1 MNISMQKRL
10 GRLAPL
16 VIGLAV
22 TLAPLAAQAQ
32 RKSPL
37 ADAPAIR
44 KRLELRSTR
53 LEFGAGFGSTLNQDF
68 YHTMMINLKL
78 GFHFTDWLSLGGFA
92 SFGVANIATGF
103 QDRVVET
110 LDPNMGSVP
119 REPTQSEA
127 TASMSKISSIL
138 GAQLEFT
145 PFTGKYSLFG
155 KLFAHYD
162 FYAFLG
168 PGFINVTP
176 TGSNLNPCDNNTTR
190 ECAVSGLKPGGNV
203 GLGLHTFFNQ
213 WLALNVELRDIIAQ
227 INPAGRDVNGD
238 GHADV
243 SDEHW
248 SHTFMVGANLVI
260 YLPATAD
267 ISP

>member
-1 MNISMQKRL
+1 MKKRSTL
-10 GRLAPL
+10 PLLSAAVFAAVVAAPL
-16 VIGLAV
+16 VAH
-22 TLAPLAAQAQ
+22 AQ
-32 RKSPL
+32 RRSPL
-37 ADAPAIR
+37 EDAPAVR
-44 KRLELRSTR
+44 KRVELRSTR
-53 LEFGAGFGSTLNQDF
+53 FEAGAGLGTSINQTF
-68 YHTMMINLKL
+68 YHAILVNVHL
-78 GFHFTDWLSLGGFA
+78 GFHLSDWLSISAFA
-92 SFGVANIATGF
+92 AFNVASPGTGF
-103 QDRVVET
+103 QTQLQTTLPDAPDPDRRR
-110 LDPNMGSVP
+110 DPTKSQERSALNKM
-119 REPTQSEA
+119 
-127 TASMSKISSIL
+127 SMML
-138 GAQLEFT
+138 GGQAELT

-176 TGSNLNPCDNNTTR
+176 TGSNLNPCDNNNTR

-238 GHADV
+238 GHADAN
-243 SDEHW
+243 DEHW